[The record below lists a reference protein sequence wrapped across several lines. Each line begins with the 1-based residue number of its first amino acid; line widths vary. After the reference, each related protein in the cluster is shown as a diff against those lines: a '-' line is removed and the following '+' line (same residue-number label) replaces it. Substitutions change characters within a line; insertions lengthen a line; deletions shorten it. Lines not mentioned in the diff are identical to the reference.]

1 MSSTNY
7 NYWEVPDESLKNTK
21 TMENLMKAF
30 AGESQARTRYNFTLL
45 LPIRKVTDRL
55 RLFLMKPPTM
65 KGTCKKVL
73 QISS

>member
-1 MSSTNY
+1 MK
-7 NYWEVPDESLKNTK
+7 SLKNTK

-30 AGESQARTRYNFTLL
+30 AGESRLAQGTIFTLL

-65 KGTCKKVL
+65 KRNMQKGFTNFFL
-73 QISS
+73 RG